1 MESTSFTLSVKQEA
15 APRPKRKAKKRA
27 VWPHLLMQAF
37 LAAVLLYLGIMI
49 AQSVSIHTTGAGNVV
64 LAVLGQALRVVH
76 PEQPE
81 CGDQAAA
88 RPYRGAAQAEDRT
101 ASGRLGF

>member
-15 APRPKRKAKKRA
+15 APRPKRKARKAKKRA

-49 AQSVSIHTTGAGNVV
+49 AQSASIHTTGAGNVV
-64 LAVLGQALRVVH
+64 LA
-76 PEQPE
+76 
-81 CGDQAAA
+81 AAA
-88 RPYRGAAQAEDRT
+88 LVFTGWKLHDLGADE
-101 ASGRLGF
+101 

>member
-49 AQSVSIHTTGAGNVV
+49 AQRGRPLVYVGK
-64 LAVLGQALRVVH
+64 GQ
-76 PEQPE
+76 
-81 CGDQAAA
+81 
-88 RPYRGAAQAEDRT
+88 
-101 ASGRLGF
+101 S

>member
-37 LAAVLLYLGIMI
+37 LAAVLLYLDIMI
-49 AQSVSIHTTGAGNVV
+49 AQRGKPLVYVGK
-64 LAVLGQALRVVH
+64 GQ
-76 PEQPE
+76 
-81 CGDQAAA
+81 
-88 RPYRGAAQAEDRT
+88 
-101 ASGRLGF
+101 S

>member
-27 VWPHLLMQAF
+27 VWPRLLMRAF

-49 AQSVSIHTTGAGNVV
+49 TQSVSIHTTGAGNVI
-64 LAVLGQALRVVH
+64 LAAGALVFAGWELRDLGAD
-76 PEQPE
+76 E
-81 CGDQAAA
+81 
-88 RPYRGAAQAEDRT
+88 
-101 ASGRLGF
+101 

>member
-1 MESTSFTLSVKQEA
+1 MESTSFTLSVKQET

-49 AQSVSIHTTGAGNVV
+49 AQSASIHTTGAGNVV
-64 LAVLGQALRVVH
+64 LA
-76 PEQPE
+76 
-81 CGDQAAA
+81 AAA
-88 RPYRGAAQAEDRT
+88 LVLTGWKLHDLGADE
-101 ASGRLGF
+101 

>member
-49 AQSVSIHTTGAGNVV
+49 AQSASIHTTGAGNVV
-64 LAVLGQALRVVH
+64 LA
-76 PEQPE
+76 
-81 CGDQAAA
+81 AAA
-88 RPYRGAAQAEDRT
+88 LVFTGWKLHD
-101 ASGRLGF
+101 LGTDE